1 MSWKVGGATAVVLIV
16 LTAGWLLRMNASQRS
31 SGFVPVPP
39 EKAMEVYLGLRN
51 QALSSSSR
59 KEGQPAGIGPDDPR
73 AVLMDVN
80 ITTRTATI
88 AAFADGTTSI
98 YISNGGGFIGGGQK
112 YPSVH
117 DAGQKLIAVAHKLQ
131 PTMQKTQQY
140 PLPEKGEVIFYVVTG
155 NGVYTVRGLQSEC
168 TKRTHPLYELFTA
181 GDDVITQYRLNS
193 QTPD

>member
-1 MSWKVGGATAVVLIV
+1 MLWKIAGGIAVFLFVI
-16 LTAGWLLRMNASQRS
+16 TAGWLLRMEAAQRS
-31 SGFVPVPP
+31 SGSVRVPP

-51 QALSSSSR
+51 QALSSSAR
-59 KEGQPAGIGPDDPR
+59 QGQTAGIRPDDPR

-80 ITTRTATI
+80 TTTRIATI
-88 AAFADGTTSI
+88 AAFADGTASI
-98 YISNGGGFIGGGQK
+98 YISNGGGLLGGGQA

-117 DAGQKLIAVAHKLQ
+117 DAGQKLIAVARKLQ

-155 NGVYTVRGLQSEC
+155 NGVYTVRALQSEC
-168 TKRTHPLYELFTA
+168 TKRTHPLYELFAA

-193 QTPD
+193 QKPR

>member
-1 MSWKVGGATAVVLIV
+1 
-16 LTAGWLLRMNASQRS
+16 
-31 SGFVPVPP
+31 
-39 EKAMEVYLGLRN
+39 
-51 QALSSSSR
+51 
-59 KEGQPAGIGPDDPR
+59 
-73 AVLMDVN
+73 MDVN
-80 ITTRTATI
+80 TATRTATI

-140 PLPEKGEVIFYVVTG
+140 PLPEKGEVIFYMVTG
-155 NGVYTVRGLQSEC
+155 NGVYTVHALQSEC
-168 TKRTHPLYELFTA
+168 TKRTHPLYELFAA

-193 QTPD
+193 QKPD

>member
-1 MSWKVGGATAVVLIV
+1 MFWKVAVVTAVVLFVI
-16 LTAGWLLRMNASQRS
+16 TAGWLLRMKAAQRS
-31 SGFVPVPP
+31 SGFVPVPS

-59 KEGQPAGIGPDDPR
+59 KEEQPAGIGPDDPR

-88 AAFADGTTSI
+88 AAFADGTASI

-131 PTMQKTQQY
+131 PAMQKTQQY
-140 PLPEKGEVIFYVVTG
+140 PLPEKGEVIFYIVTG
-155 NGVYTVRGLQSEC
+155 DGVYTVRALQSEC
-168 TKRTHPLYELFTA
+168 TKRTHPLYELFAA

-193 QTPD
+193 QKPD